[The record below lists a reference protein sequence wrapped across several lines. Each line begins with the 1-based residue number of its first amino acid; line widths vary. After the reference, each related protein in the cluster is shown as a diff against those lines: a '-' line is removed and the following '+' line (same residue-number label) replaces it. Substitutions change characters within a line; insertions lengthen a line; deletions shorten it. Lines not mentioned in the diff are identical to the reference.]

1 MSARRD
7 GLTNEERAAIERVTT
22 QARAAHD
29 RFVRELDGLVYD
41 LQRYTER
48 QRRDRPPERPP
59 EERSE
64 RP

>member
-1 MSARRD
+1 MSERRD
-7 GLTNEERAAIERVTT
+7 GLTSEERAAIEQVTT

-41 LQRYTER
+41 LQQRTAR
-48 QRRDRPPERPP
+48 QRRDRPPEPPP
-59 EERSE
+59 EERSA